1 MIPISALAHYS
12 YCPRRCALVHLEAV
26 WEENLFTFKGRE
38 DHGRV
43 DQKIT
48 RKERGKTI
56 YRALPVWS
64 ETWDL
69 SGVCDVVELDETGTM
84 RPVEYK
90 SGRNRGKAH
99 PSLQAAAQALCLEEM
114 FGVTVPELG
123 LYFLESKERVNLPF
137 DEHLRDQVISVIK
150 KVQALMESQRIPDVA
165 ADRRCP
171 NCSILDACQ
180 PYAVQAARLGQSP
193 FRLRPDK
200 ELP

>member
-1 MIPISALAHYS
+1 MIPISALAHFS

-26 WEENLFTFKGRE
+26 WEENLFTFKGTE

-43 DQKIT
+43 DQKMT

-56 YRALPVWS
+56 FRALPVWS
-64 ETWDL
+64 ETWGL
-69 SGVCDVVELDETGTM
+69 NGVCDVVELDEPDSM

-114 FGVTVPELG
+114 FGLTIHEIG
-123 LYFLESKERVNLPF
+123 LYFFESKERINLPF
-137 DEHLRDQVISVIK
+137 DDALRSQTLAVIRE
-150 KVQALMESQRIPDVA
+150 VQNLMLSQRIPDVA

-180 PYAVQAARLGQSP
+180 PYAVKAAQSGHNP
-193 FRLRPDK
+193 FRLRTEK

>member
-1 MIPISALAHYS
+1 MIPISALSHFS

-26 WEENLFTFKGRE
+26 WEENLYTVKGRE
-38 DHGRV
+38 DHTRV
-43 DQKIT
+43 DQKASRT
-48 RKERGKTI
+48 ERGKTI

-64 ETWDL
+64 EAWGIN
-69 SGVCDVVELDETGTM
+69 GVCDVVELDGDGNM

-90 SGRNRGKAH
+90 SGRNRSKPH

-114 FGVTVPELG
+114 FNLEVREIG
-123 LYFLESKERVNLPF
+123 LYFIKSKERLDIQF
-137 DEHLRDQVISVIK
+137 DQALRNQVVQVIGEVHS
-150 KVQALMESQRIPDVA
+150 LMSGDRIPEAA

-180 PYAVQAARLGQSP
+180 PYAVKAANSSQRLFEP
-193 FRLRPDK
+193 RAER